1 MSGIQILLLTSVL
14 FLGVYFLVRL
24 RNRVFDIVLL
34 FLIVMA
40 AIGLI
45 LFPDITQK
53 IADVLGVGR
62 GVDLIFYLC
71 IMLFWFV
78 LLKLYT
84 KIRQLE
90 TLLTELIR
98 KQSLQEEK
106 KEKL

>member
-1 MSGIQILLLTSVL
+1 MSGIQILLSTSVL

-34 FLIVMA
+34 FMIVMT

-45 LFPDITQK
+45 FFPDITQK

-62 GVDLIFYLC
+62 GVDLVFYLC
-71 IMLFWFV
+71 IVLFWFV

-84 KIRQLE
+84 KIRQIE

-106 KEKL
+106 KEKQ